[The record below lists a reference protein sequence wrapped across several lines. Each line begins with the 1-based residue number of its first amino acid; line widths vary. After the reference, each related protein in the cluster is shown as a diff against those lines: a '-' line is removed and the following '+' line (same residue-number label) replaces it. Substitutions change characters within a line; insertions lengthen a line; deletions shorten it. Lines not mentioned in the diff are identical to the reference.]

1 MTFWQNTYN
10 LSILKFDKL
19 SHWLKFNRNIKFP
32 HKTILIENKEPNLN
46 FSPIIDNKLTD

>member
-19 SHWLKFNRNIKFP
+19 SHWLNFNRNINFS
-32 HKTILIENKEPNLN
+32 HRTNLIENEEPKLN
-46 FSPIIDNKLTD
+46 FNPIVITD